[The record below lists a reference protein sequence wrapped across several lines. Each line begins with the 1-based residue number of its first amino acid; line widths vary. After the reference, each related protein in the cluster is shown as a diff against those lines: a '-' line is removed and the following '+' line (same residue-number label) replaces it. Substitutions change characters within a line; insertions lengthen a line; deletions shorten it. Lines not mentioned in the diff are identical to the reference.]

1 MLVLVLSALLVGAV
15 LEFWMRNAGPGATW
29 TLALVPVLFGLVLL
43 LRRYPGTR
51 RGTPRTGMGW
61 NERWKR
67 SSFRDRFVW
76 LYLPMALVIGA
87 VLIIAVGP
95 SSVVVVA
102 VLLPPAM
109 AMTVGVFELNY
120 WLSRRRRVTG
130 RRP

>member
-1 MLVLVLSALLVGAV
+1 
-15 LEFWMRNAGPGATW
+15 
-29 TLALVPVLFGLVLL
+29 
-43 LRRYPGTR
+43 
-51 RGTPRTGMGW
+51 
-61 NERWKR
+61 
-67 SSFRDRFVW
+67 
-76 LYLPMALVIGA
+76 MALVIGA

-95 SSVVVVA
+95 SSAVVVA